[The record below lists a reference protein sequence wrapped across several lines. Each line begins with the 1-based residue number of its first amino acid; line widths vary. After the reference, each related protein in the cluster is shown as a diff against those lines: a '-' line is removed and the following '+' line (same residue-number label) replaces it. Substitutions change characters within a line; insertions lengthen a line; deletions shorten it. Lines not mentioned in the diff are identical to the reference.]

1 MTNKLVPEVRLDGFR
16 EEWVNYKWRETV
28 NMSTNMVDPKSG
40 QYDSIMHVGPGNIE
54 SYSGRL
60 YSNVKTVKEDNL
72 ISGKFHFSAGDIL
85 YGKINPQLAKF
96 NLAVFEGLASAD
108 TYVLNAK
115 NGISQLYLYTIIQ
128 TSDFYKYSVS
138 VSRRTGMPKINRDE
152 LNQYTYNG
160 PKDFKEQQKI
170 GEFFKQLDDRIALQ
184 QRHVEQLKQSKQGFL
199 QKMFPK
205 DGESVPEVRFDGFS
219 GEWNLYKLGDLGSV
233 AMNKRIFKH
242 ETLPDGEIPFY
253 KIGTFGDK
261 ANSFISRE
269 LYEKY
274 KSKYPYPKKGDILIS
289 ASGSIGR
296 TKEYNGEEAYY
307 QDSNIV
313 WLEHGDNLCN
323 SFLKQ
328 FYEIVKWNGVEGTTI
343 KRLYNKNILNTEI
356 KVPIIKEQQ
365 KIGEFFK
372 QLDDLIAKNERELE
386 LLQETKKGFLQKM
399 FV

>member
-1 MTNKLVPEVRLDGFR
+1 MANKLVPEVRIDGFR

-54 SYSGRL
+54 SHSGRL

-205 DGESVPEVRFDGFS
+205 NGESVPEVRFEEFS
-219 GEWNLYKLGDLGSV
+219 QHWELKCLGDLCVITTGKLDAN
-233 AMNKRIFKH
+233 AMVENGDYDFYTSGIKK
-242 ETLPDGEIPFY
+242 Y
-253 KIGTFGDK
+253 KIDVPAFEGPAITVAGNGATAGYMHLADGLFNAYQRTYVLTNFL
-261 ANSFISRE
+261 ANREFLYQVIGNELPRTINQEARKGNIPYIVMNMLTNLKIFI
-269 LYEKY
+269 
-274 KSKYPYPKKGDILIS
+274 PKN
-289 ASGSIGR
+289 
-296 TKEYNGEEAYY
+296 E
-307 QDSNIV
+307 
-313 WLEHGDNLCN
+313 
-323 SFLKQ
+323 
-328 FYEIVKWNGVEGTTI
+328 
-343 KRLYNKNILNTEI
+343 
-356 KVPIIKEQQ
+356 EQQ